1 MYGQFQQ
8 QQQHQ
13 GSMSSFQDSSAAAR
27 MSFILA
33 NSGDHQRQTLPPPY
47 VPNFVDTNPN
57 ARGNRQEWGQQN
69 QHPLPARNEYSAPL
83 QQFSN
88 NGHQYNG
95 LSLPNVSQAQQTPQ
109 QSNQRLFSV
118 PQPQEQRRFPPQNLQ
133 AVLQSHK
140 APAQA
145 PPTRI
150 HDFMGTSDIL
160 NRSSNEW
167 ELPTAPAVAATTVR
181 PLSSNPFGNQSNFS
195 SMPSA
200 APRQQ
205 QHQPGF
211 QSSVATTTRPLS
223 NNPFEQTPSHDLTP
237 AGLMSAYNNRK
248 SDDSLMV
255 DNLFAAM
262 GTADS
267 GDDLLSALNSVS
279 LGGLSTSQQ
288 TARSDTWDY
297 KIPGWGEDNVGSN
310 SRLGDYS

>member
-8 QQQHQ
+8 QQQQQQNQ

-33 NSGDHQRQTLPPPY
+33 NDHHRQTLPPPY

-57 ARGNRQEWGQQN
+57 ARGNRQEWGHQN
-69 QHPLPARNEYSAPL
+69 QHPPPARNEYSAPL
-83 QQFSN
+83 QQFSS
-88 NGHQYNG
+88 NGHQYNV
-95 LSLPNVSQAQQTPQ
+95 LSLPNVSQAQQSSQ

-167 ELPTAPAVAATTVR
+167 ELPPAPAAATTAR
-181 PLSSNPFGNQSNFS
+181 PLSNNPFGNQSNFS
-195 SMPSA
+195 TMSSA

-205 QHQPGF
+205 QNQPVF
-211 QSSVATTTRPLS
+211 QSSVATTRPLS

-279 LGGLSTSQQ
+279 LGGVSTSQQ
-288 TARSDTWDY
+288 TTRSNTWDY
-297 KIPGWGEDNVGSN
+297 KIPGWGEDDVGSN